1 MALRLIGALALA
13 SGSPGVS
20 LLELKTRMLNAYGD
34 KMLRPG
40 LASMSSCVAEPP
52 TDTIQIQYTVTSYA
66 DLDQRLQR
74 FTFDGDFDIF
84 WYDPRLVYNATE
96 CTGARPI
103 TLSKEE
109 VERVWT
115 PDIYSANGAGTK
127 VQMGE
132 SMPNGET
139 SSFIFSVRP
148 DTGLVHY
155 SREARV
161 AVSCPMDL
169 AYMPFDTQRCGFG
182 MGVYSYTSAEVRVV
196 WGAPAVIEAFTV
208 SRAYGLVAPPG
219 WKAPTISSN
228 LWEVPLVNRP

>member
-96 CTGARPI
+96 CTGMRF
-103 TLSKEE
+103 
-109 VERVWT
+109 
-115 PDIYSANGAGTK
+115 Y
-127 VQMGE
+127 
-132 SMPNGET
+132 
-139 SSFIFSVRP
+139 
-148 DTGLVHY
+148 H
-155 SREARV
+155 
-161 AVSCPMDL
+161 
-169 AYMPFDTQRCGFG
+169 
-182 MGVYSYTSAEVRVV
+182 
-196 WGAPAVIEAFTV
+196 WGALAGFIGLLDAGFYQRPRQEAAAFT
-208 SRAYGLVAPPG
+208 
-219 WKAPTISSN
+219 
-228 LWEVPLVNRP
+228 